1 MNDAR
6 RKKILLFAFA
16 LLWLWFGM
24 QDAKAKDSLEI
35 RSESITA
42 ERIQPITIPADSF
55 ATDRPPT
62 HRLPTDGL
70 PTTQLHIVT
79 PPFERSAKTHEV
91 YYLQLLRLALEKNV
105 ATDGPFIIEQHSK
118 NLSHK
123 RFLAELAREDGAIDI
138 IWTMNDK
145 RREQELLPIKVSLL
159 RGLNSYRIFLIRKE
173 DQHIFSSVTTFQELS
188 KLSAGSS
195 INWPDTPILESNGLP
210 VVTAAH
216 YELLFTM
223 LAAKR
228 FDYFPRGL
236 YEIWNEQQI
245 HADKNFSIE
254 SSIMLH
260 YHAPIYFFVN
270 KNNKALADRIE
281 RGLLLAIKDG
291 SFDQLFF
298 SIPGFKKGFD
308 EMHNSSRR
316 IFNLTTTSN
325 TED

>member
-1 MNDAR
+1 MNNIR
-6 RKKILLFAFA
+6 RKRIVLLLSS
-16 LLWLWFGM
+16 LLWLGL
-24 QDAKAKDSLEI
+24 QSAKAETSLEI
-35 RSESITA
+35 KPKSIAAEKTQNLTFPIDRSAKGSSPKA
-42 ERIQPITIPADSF
+42 
-55 ATDRPPT
+55 
-62 HRLPTDGL
+62 H
-70 PTTQLHIVT
+70 LHIVT
-79 PPFERSAKTHEV
+79 PPFEKSARVHEI
-91 YYLQLLRLALEKNV
+91 YYLQLLRLALEKNI
-105 ATDGPFIIEQHSK
+105 ATDGPFVIEQYSK
-118 NLSHK
+118 TLSHK
-123 RFLAELAREDGAIDI
+123 RFLAELAREDGVIDI

-159 RGLNSYRIFLIRKE
+159 RGLNSYRIFLIRAE
-173 DQHIFSSVTTFQELS
+173 DQYKFNSLTTFQELS
-188 KLSAGSS
+188 KLTAGSS
-195 INWPDTPILESNGLP
+195 INWPDTPILKDNGLS

-245 HADKNFSIE
+245 HKDKNLSIE
-254 SSIMLH
+254 TAIMLH

-270 KNNKALADRIE
+270 KKNIALADRIE

-298 SIPGFKKGFD
+298 SIPGFKKGFE

-316 IFNLTTTSN
+316 TFKLTTSSN

>member
-1 MNDAR
+1 MV
-6 RKKILLFAFA
+6 IFSSF
-16 LLWLWFGM
+16 LLWLWTGL
-24 QDAKAKDSLEI
+24 QNVNAENSLN
-35 RSESITA
+35 SKSIAA
-42 ERIQPITIPADSF
+42 EQVQPLVP
-55 ATDRPPT
+55 ATDKLVND
-62 HRLPTDGL
+62 RLVTDRLSTEGL
-70 PTTQLHIVT
+70 PATHLHIVT
-79 PPFERSAKTHEV
+79 PPFERSAHAHEI
-91 YYLQLLRLALEKNV
+91 YYVQLLRLALEKNV
-105 ATDGPFIIEQHSK
+105 ATDGPFVIEQHSK

-123 RFLAELAREDGAIDI
+123 RFLTELEREEGAIDI

-145 RREQELLPIKVSLL
+145 KRERELLPIKVSLL
-159 RGLNSYRIFLIRKE
+159 RGLNSYRIFLIRRE
-173 DQHIFSSVTTFQELS
+173 DQHKFSSVTTFQELS
-188 KLSAGSS
+188 KLVAGSS
-195 INWPDTPILESNGLP
+195 INWPDTPILQSNGLP

-236 YEIWNEQQI
+236 YEIWNEQHI
-245 HADKNFSIE
+245 HKDKNLSIE
-254 SSIMLH
+254 ASIMLH

-270 KNNKALADRIE
+270 KKNTALADRIE

-316 IFNLTTTSN
+316 VFNLTTTSN